1 MADSDKP
8 RSNARAEAGFGHG
21 KSWLA
26 KAGTPTVKSN
36 GQMVTLVDREK
47 AASEM
52 YARLLEPIRYLF
64 LAHGAAL
71 AVSISALKD
80 LKDASIVRHV
90 GQVAG
95 WFAIGFAVAVIGYII
110 IVLHRENTLGSY
122 KTTELKIPRSEL
134 THGRILIA
142 GMMCVVVSAFILIFD
157 TILVACKVWSL

>member
-1 MADSDKP
+1 MATATASLRIVIRQLPSANP
-8 RSNARAEAGFGHG
+8 RGPLG
-21 KSWLA
+21 K
-26 KAGTPTVKSN
+26 TT
-36 GQMVTLVDREK
+36 TLVDREK
-47 AASEM
+47 AAREM

-80 LKDASIVRHV
+80 LKDASIVKHV

-110 IVLHRENTLGSY
+110 IVLHKERTLGSY
-122 KTTELKIPRSEL
+122 TVEIKIPRSEI
-134 THGRILIA
+134 THVRILIA
-142 GMMCVVVSAFILIFD
+142 GLMCVFVSAFILVFD